1 MAEIDGTMDKNLRS
15 RKSPCTAGNMA
26 NVEGDVLNGWEK
38 GIENCLENL
47 LQIHKK

>member
-26 NVEGDVLNGWEK
+26 NVEGDVLNAWEK
-38 GIENCLENL
+38 RNRELFRELTTNS
-47 LQIHKK
+47 